1 MERYIQ
7 RNWFRNLKKEASE
20 SGKDLETIVKTDK
33 DTRPP
38 RLIQIYAG
46 TVGFF
51 LVLTG
56 LLVLLIDLL
65 GMSEGLVKLYSL
77 IPIILGGA
85 FYGFYKTQH
94 PENKALRDLASAGL
108 YVTSFISIVACMFTF
123 QLVEDPDTIP
133 YIIYFCIAIG
143 IGITF
148 YEKSSLTA
156 FAVLY
161 TLTIWAMVGLAGV
174 ASFFVP
180 GLSDVL
186 GVVVFW
192 GFLGAI
198 LYWFYDNVSLGEINL
213 KTVILGWS
221 VAYTL
226 TVACAS
232 MTMGSGLIAL
242 SGLGLGLFL
251 LGKEYYKDGSAF
263 WNRPFQTMGY
273 AILAIILIMASQKIG
288 LMGLVYG
295 LPSVS
300 GWAGP
305 KTIGFLISLA
315 ILSGALYY
323 YYEKYWSKD
332 EKGEQLLALPA
343 VLAVLTFLL
352 SFAKGEGV
360 ATLLSLLYYVGGLAL
375 FGSTMIKG
383 ANQKHPPLMMVG
395 VVLISFIMFNG
406 ISSLAQG
413 SGLNASI
420 VGLILVSFG
429 AGFFLIVKMVDD
441 KFELNGFKGI
451 LDTDLAN
458 KVLDNN
464 PIADAM
470 KKNEDTSASEDQKP
484 SSDDDLEKDAL
495 D

>member
-7 RNWFRNLKKEASE
+7 RNWFRNLKKEANE

-38 RLIQIYAG
+38 RLVQIYAG

-51 LVLTG
+51 LILTG
-56 LLVLLIDLL
+56 LLVLLTDLL
-65 GMSEGLVKLYSL
+65 GFSEGLLKLYSL
-77 IPIILGGA
+77 IPLILGGA

-94 PENKALRDLASAGL
+94 PENKAIRDLASAGL
-108 YVTSFISIVACMFTF
+108 YVTSFISIIACVFTF
-123 QLVEDPDTIP
+123 QMIEDPNSIP
-133 YIIYFCIAIG
+133 YVIYLCIAIG

-148 YEKSSLTA
+148 YENSSLTA

-161 TLTIWAMVGLAGV
+161 TLTIWAMLGFSGFIA
-174 ASFFVP
+174 FVP

-186 GVVVFW
+186 GLIVFW
-192 GFLGAI
+192 GFLGAV
-198 LYWFYDNVSLGEINL
+198 LYWFYNHVNLGEINL

-232 MTMGSGLIAL
+232 MTMGSALFGLT
-242 SGLGLGLFL
+242 GLGLGLIL
-251 LGKEYYKDGSAF
+251 LNKEYYNDGSAF

-273 AILAIILIMASQKIG
+273 AILAFVLIMASQKMG

-305 KTIGFLISLA
+305 KTVGFLISLA
-315 ILSGALYY
+315 ILGGALYY
-323 YYEKYWSKD
+323 YYDKYWSKD
-332 EKGEQLLALPA
+332 EKADQLLALPA
-343 VLAVLTFLL
+343 VLAILTFLL

-383 ANQKHPPLMMVG
+383 ANQKHPPLMLVG
-395 VVLISFIMFNG
+395 VVLISLIMFNG
-406 ISSLAQG
+406 ISSVAQG

-464 PIADAM
+464 PISDAM
-470 KKNEDTSASEDQKP
+470 KKNDSATEDKKP
-484 SSDDDLEKDAL
+484 ESNDDNDNEVL